1 MVIFPRQKLKF
12 TYFINLGSKT
22 ENNPF
27 SKFVAFLKLSMCKN
41 FEKGSLHSGPCKI
54 TFEIQGFTLF
64 FSFYVTKLRK
74 NWEIQFE
81 TVHQIALSCMCSI
94 VFTEVDSNF
103 CKQKA
108 AKTAIFQFI

>member
-1 MVIFPRQKLKF
+1 MHV
-12 TYFINLGSKT
+12 
-22 ENNPF
+22 
-27 SKFVAFLKLSMCKN
+27 
-41 FEKGSLHSGPCKI
+41 GPCKI
-54 TFEIQGFTLF
+54 TFEIQGLTLV

-81 TVHQIALSCMCSI
+81 TVHQIALSCMCYI

-108 AKTAIFQFI
+108 AKTAVFVMVREYIKNTAGNSEIPHYYNALLRLGHSASFC

>member
-1 MVIFPRQKLKF
+1 
-12 TYFINLGSKT
+12 
-22 ENNPF
+22 
-27 SKFVAFLKLSMCKN
+27 MCKN
-41 FEKGSLHSGPCKI
+41 REKGSLHSGPCKI

-64 FSFYVTKLRK
+64 FSSYVTKLRK